1 MRSKRE
7 LSTPLEDDSM
17 SVEEFIKKH
26 PTVAHLS
33 PFYDEDIE
41 GESDEENLDN
51 VLQVIDNHIEHT
63 KNSISSYENQLIEN
77 IPVERYK
84 RIKRSPKN
92 VRSRSTDN
100 LMKSKRRGLFNNRT
114 ANLECK
120 VETDGIVNCSKNVYK
135 DLKTWHANRLYIE
148 DEIRQLKTKLEDLK
162 EIRKHLKETRPE
174 GATAAAENGEPNP
187 PFDIFSS
194 VNSNGK
200 QGESSFDATENKEP
214 ISQPSSNNVINEN
227 SNFEPVGTVNNEF
240 ETAGVVNNTD
250 STSTED
256 PDKKS
261 TESSRSQE
269 DVPLLGKQPKRTN
282 KPRNR
287 TRDDLERHSSSEP
300 TTQSRIGEN
309 STDPWT
315 TALKET
321 SMDSSQ
327 LPTETASTERTQSR
341 HHHSRINGRHRNHS
355 HTENVNQQHPTTLA
369 SSTSERYPE
378 AIPPSSANETD
389 LYFDRQF
396 NNALQNESRQSS
408 DDEESTGN
416 FTDLNNVQN
425 RSQYSVTIRVIATDP
440 STSSSP
446 AIFSTA
452 EEEEERK
459 FNPIEKADGNKIAN
473 ALGPAKIDIS
483 TFKESQKK
491 MSEGGYN
498 AAAEGTDQIQERLQP
513 FYIDNEDR
521 HMCYCEQER

>member
-1 MRSKRE
+1 M
-7 LSTPLEDDSM
+7 T
-17 SVEEFIKKH
+17 VEEFIKKH
-26 PTVAHLS
+26 PRVAHLS

-51 VLQVIDNHIEHT
+51 VLQVIDNHIEQT
-63 KNSISSYENQLIEN
+63 KNSISSYESQLVEN

-114 ANLECK
+114 ASLECK

-174 GATAAAENGEPNP
+174 GATGDAENGEPNS

-214 ISQPSSNNVINEN
+214 ISQPSSNNNVIIEN
-227 SNFEPVGTVNNEF
+227 NNFEPVKTVNNGF
-240 ETAGVVNNTD
+240 EISSIANNTN
-250 STSTED
+250 SPSTEVQAG
-256 PDKKS
+256 KS

-269 DVPLLGKQPKRTN
+269 DVPLLGKQPKRTS

-287 TRDDLERHSSSEP
+287 MRDDLEKHSSSEP
-300 TTQSRIGEN
+300 TLQSRIEEN

-315 TALKET
+315 IALKET
-321 SMDSSQ
+321 SIDSFQ
-327 LPTETASTERTQSR
+327 TPTETASTERTQSR
-341 HHHSRINGRHRNHS
+341 HHHSRNNGRHRNHS
-355 HTENVNQQHPTTLA
+355 HTENVNHQHLA
-369 SSTSERYPE
+369 TITSSTAERYPE
-378 AIPPSSANETD
+378 TDPPSVTTNETD
-389 LYFDRQF
+389 LYFNRLF
-396 NNALQNESRQSS
+396 NNGLQNETRRSYEDEDSS
-408 DDEESTGN
+408 GN
-416 FTDLNNVQN
+416 FTDFNNHNQN
-425 RSQYSVTIRVIATDP
+425 RSHYSVTIKVIATDP
-440 STSSSP
+440 SMSSSP
-446 AIFSTA
+446 TTFSTA

>member
-1 MRSKRE
+1 
-7 LSTPLEDDSM
+7 M

-26 PTVAHLS
+26 PRVAHLS

-63 KNSISSYENQLIEN
+63 KNSISSYEKQLIEN

-114 ANLECK
+114 ASLECK

-174 GATAAAENGEPNP
+174 GATADAENGEPNS
-187 PFDIFSS
+187 PFDIFPS
-194 VNSNGK
+194 VNSNDK
-200 QGESSFDATENKEP
+200 QGGSSFDVTENKEP

-227 SNFEPVGTVNNEF
+227 SNYEPIRTVNNEF
-240 ETAGVVNNTD
+240 ETAGVVNITD
-250 STSTED
+250 PTTTED
-256 PDKKS
+256 QVGKS

-269 DVPLLGKQPKRTN
+269 DVPLGKLPKRTS

-287 TRDDLERHSSSEP
+287 TRDDLETHSSSEP
-300 TTQSRIGEN
+300 TTQIRIGEN

-321 SMDSSQ
+321 SIDSYQS
-327 LPTETASTERTQSR
+327 PTETASTERTQSR

-355 HTENVNQQHPTTLA
+355 HAENVNHQHPTTFT

-378 AIPPSSANETD
+378 TIPSSSANETD
-389 LYFDRQF
+389 LYFDKLF
-396 NNALQNESRQSS
+396 NNALQNESRRSY
-408 DDEESTGN
+408 DDEDSTGN
-416 FTDLNNVQN
+416 FTDLNNQIQN

-440 STSSSP
+440 SMSSSP
-446 AIFSTA
+446 ATFNTA

-491 MSEGGYN
+491 MNEGGYN